1 MVQQEAPVKERILRA
16 AKSLYAEKG
25 HRETKLREIASEAH
39 TSESQVVKYFQSKA
53 GVLDALLI
61 QARSRIQDGFDKLQ
75 KENKDPVLVLKSIPS
90 LLLDIFEKDPELLKV
105 YLFSARYY
113 TLIPEE
119 QLNQETRL
127 LKNLTGIFG
136 EIKETKGLRGDLSPE
151 VLSSLFWGLNLHMF
165 RDKFYAKINPDYH
178 DFSLKEM
185 NAAVE
190 KFIGSFVD

>member
-1 MVQQEAPVKERILRA
+1 LVKQGASVKERILTA

-25 HRETKLREIASEAH
+25 HRETKLREIASEAR
-39 TSESQVVKYFQSKA
+39 TSESQVVKYFHSKA

-61 QARSRIQDGFDKLQ
+61 QARSRIQDGFDKLK
-75 KENKDPVLVLKSIPS
+75 KEKKKPVFVLNTIPS
-90 LLLDIFEKDPELLKV
+90 LILDVFRKDPELLRV

-127 LKNLTGIFG
+127 LKNLTDIFG

-165 RDKFYAKINPDYH
+165 RDKFYAKINLDYH

-185 NAAVE
+185 NTVVE
-190 KFIGSFVD
+190 KFLGSFVD

>member
-1 MVQQEAPVKERILRA
+1 MVQQEAPVKERILSA

-39 TSESQVVKYFQSKA
+39 TSESQVVKYFHSKA

-61 QARSRIQDGFDKLQ
+61 QARSRIQDGFDKIQ
-75 KENKDPVLVLKSIPS
+75 KENNDPVLVLKSIPS

-136 EIKETKGLRGDLSPE
+136 KIKETNGLRGDLSPE

-190 KFIGSFVD
+190 KFLGSFVD